1 MIRSNASSVSAAERA
16 GRKCLNVPWSV
27 FITTVTHGRTAE
39 PTKIT
44 FGVKTHVGPRDHV
57 FGWGCSLVSPG
68 EYDGSLA
75 GAMAV
80 HAVASI
86 TVATVQPA
94 VNWSECNSSTLV

>member
-1 MIRSNASSVSAAERA
+1 MHPAFLRLR
-16 GRKCLNVPWSV
+16 GLGGNVLTFRGLCVSV